1 MSQRFVSGLKRAE
14 LTVQL
19 QSLLDQVNRALES
32 HEHLQFV
39 AVTGD
44 AWTVENE
51 FLTPTMKM
59 RRGRIEERYGPVAE
73 GWYAAGQAV
82 VWE

>member
-1 MSQRFVSGLKRAE
+1 MQA
-14 LTVQL
+14 
-19 QSLLDQVNRALES
+19 LLDQVNRALES

-39 AVTGD
+39 AVAGD
-44 AWTVENE
+44 TWTVENE

-59 RRGRIEERYGPVAE
+59 RRGRIEERYGPVAG